1 MAEKPLTHLKGIKG
15 PLVGDERS
23 FEEDFFIPRGGM
35 EAALH
40 LNPKEKDFK
49 TIKELKMSHLLFLV
63 DSGQVWAMFEKS
75 KEYEVVLVA
84 SDDGGLKLGKSLF
97 S

>member
-1 MAEKPLTHLKGIKG
+1 MAKAHSKVRCWNKIQTFSKGVAEKPLTHLKGIKG

-23 FEEDFFIPRGGM
+23 FEDDFFTPRGGM

-40 LNPKEKDFK
+40 LNPKEKDFR

-63 DSGQVWAMFEKS
+63 DSGQV
-75 KEYEVVLVA
+75 
-84 SDDGGLKLGKSLF
+84 
-97 S
+97 

>member
-1 MAEKPLTHLKGIKG
+1 MAEKPLAHLKGIKG

-23 FEEDFFIPRGGM
+23 FEEDFFTPRGGM

-40 LNPKEKDFK
+40 LNPKEKDFR

-63 DSGQVWAMFEKS
+63 DSGQV
-75 KEYEVVLVA
+75 
-84 SDDGGLKLGKSLF
+84 
-97 S
+97 

>member
-23 FEEDFFIPRGGM
+23 FEEYFFTPRGGV

-75 KEYEVVLVA
+75 KEDEVVLVA

>member
-1 MAEKPLTHLKGIKG
+1 MK
-15 PLVGDERS
+15 
-23 FEEDFFIPRGGM
+23 DFFTPRGGM

-63 DSGQVWAMFEKS
+63 DSGQV
-75 KEYEVVLVA
+75 
-84 SDDGGLKLGKSLF
+84 
-97 S
+97 

>member
-1 MAEKPLTHLKGIKG
+1 MAKAHSIVRCWNKIQTSSKGVAEKPLAHLKGIKG

-23 FEEDFFIPRGGM
+23 FEEDFFTPRGGM

-40 LNPKEKDFK
+40 LNPKEKDFR

-63 DSGQVWAMFEKS
+63 DSGQV
-75 KEYEVVLVA
+75 
-84 SDDGGLKLGKSLF
+84 
-97 S
+97 